1 MNCKINLAV
10 LMMLVCC
17 GVLPGCVSTED
28 ANLTGDPQLKAGIE
42 KAFPGAEACTTAA
55 KKAKASGEAAEAAGT
70 ESGDAGAVIAG
81 QEGSGAG
88 AAEAEDAAA
97 AAAEAGETAGNC
109 RGGYLADT
117 TMQKIEAGN
126 YTPEVQFGMAA
137 ESVQHNLE
145 NYRALNEVAAGVV
158 EKEIPLA
165 EKFRAQLDGGRVS
178 AESRAARSQR
188 MQANLELMN
197 YVLDTYTYEYNYA
210 VSMRDTLESYHAGEE
225 LSAAATASLE
235 QLNAGIEALEEIYE
249 AMQQSSSTYG
259 ELLQSLGLEPEAA
272 ALPEAEAAALPEA
285 EAAAQPE

>member
-28 ANLTGDPQLKAGIE
+28 ASLTGDPQLKAGIE
-42 KAFPGAEACTTAA
+42 KAFPGAEACTAAA
-55 KKAKASGEAAEAAGT
+55 KKAQASGEATEAAGT
-70 ESGDAGAVIAG
+70 ESGDVGAVTAG

-97 AAAEAGETAGNC
+97 ATAGNC
-109 RGGYLADT
+109 SGGYLADT
-117 TMQKIEAGN
+117 TMQKIESGN

-137 ESVQHNLE
+137 ESVQNNLE
-145 NYRALNEVAAGVV
+145 NYRALNAAAAAVV

-165 EKFRAQLDGGRVS
+165 EKFRAQLDGGGVS
-178 AESRAARSQR
+178 PDRKAARSQR

-272 ALPEAEAAALPEA
+272 ALPEAEAAALPET
-285 EAAAQPE
+285 EAAAQPEE